1 MTSDRHA
8 SPQDESLKGQWLG
21 AVVAAS
27 SHGWVLCNILARWPI
42 DQAVIFVVLAAV
54 NNVG

>member
-27 SHGWVLCNILARWPI
+27 SHGWVLCNVLARWPI